1 MQQLQNEHE
10 QIKTSIAEAQRS
22 LEELKNGLSKDTRIL
37 DAKRNEHDLLRSLVD
52 SMEGYPES
60 VKFLHKNKNWNHQSP
75 ILSDVIYVAEE
86 YRAAIENLLEPYL
99 NYYIVNTPEE
109 AVQAI
114 HLLEQNKKGKAK
126 FFILEHLNNARA
138 HDLVTPENTVTAL
151 DVIEA
156 DEQYQK
162 LTEYLLGNVFITE
175 AEDAITNDGAVLL
188 HKSGKF
194 VSGAY
199 TLSGGSVGLFEG
211 KKIGRAKNLEKLH
224 EDIVLQEAIVQAT
237 QKGMKGLQG
246 EIHSLQQQLKEA
258 EIRAAQNEIN
268 GLNNA
273 LFINKNKIETLHTA
287 QQQSG
292 QRLNDIDI
300 RLQNEQEEIKRAKEN
315 LHHLNEGLQQTVTE
329 MEGAEKSS
337 KGAEEE
343 YRSVA
348 AHYNELNLQMMRQQ
362 SKLQTAKQELSYK
375 QNQVTQLQSQI
386 ESNTKQLSESSLLI
400 EESSAAIEETETLL
414 QQLQHQKSES
424 EQKVNA
430 SNKEYYGIRNAL
442 GERESALRLKIK
454 SREFA
459 DQVINEIKDK
469 LNELKLQLAG
479 MKERLQV
486 EFKIHLDD
494 IIDQPRTTTISLP
507 DLQASS
513 DKMKKRLENIG
524 EVNPTAIEAF
534 TEMKKRYEFILEQK
548 NDLVTA
554 KKSLLQTIDEVE
566 ASANQQFLEYVQ

>member
-1 MQQLQNEHE
+1 ML
-10 QIKTSIAEAQRS
+10 T
-22 LEELKNGLSKDTRIL
+22 
-37 DAKRNEHDLLRSLVD
+37 
-52 SMEGYPES
+52 
-60 VKFLHKNKNWNHQSP
+60 
-75 ILSDVIYVAEE
+75 
-86 YRAAIENLLEPYL
+86 
-99 NYYIVNTPEE
+99 
-109 AVQAI
+109 
-114 HLLEQNKKGKAK
+114 
-126 FFILEHLNNARA
+126 
-138 HDLVTPENTVTAL
+138 TPENTVAAL

-156 DEQYQK
+156 DEPYTK
-162 LTEYLLGNVFITE
+162 LTEYLLGNVFITDK
-175 AEDAITNDGAVLL
+175 EDAVTNDGTVLL

-194 VSGAY
+194 VSGVY

-224 EDIVLQEAIVQAT
+224 EDIVLQDAVVQAT
-237 QKGMKGLQG
+237 QKEMKGLQT
-246 EIHSLQQQLKEA
+246 EIISLQQQLKDA
-258 EIRAAQNEIN
+258 EIRTAQNEMAQI
-268 GLNNA
+268 NNA

-292 QRLNDIDI
+292 QRLNDIDV
-300 RLQNEQEEIKRAKEN
+300 RLQTEQEEIKAAKEN
-315 LHHLNEGLQQTVTE
+315 LHHLNERLQQTITE

-375 QNQVTQLQSQI
+375 QNQLTQLQSQI

-400 EESSAAIEETETLL
+400 EESSTAIQKTETLL
-414 QQLQHQKSES
+414 QQLQEEKNTS

-442 GERESALRLKIK
+442 AEKENALRSKIK
-454 SREFA
+454 SRELS
-459 DQVINEIKDK
+459 DQIINEIKDK

-486 EFKIHLDD
+486 EFKIVLDD

-507 DLQASS
+507 DLQASG

-524 EVNPTAIEAF
+524 EINPTAIEAF

-566 ASANQQFLEYVQ
+566 ASANQQFLDTFNKVRDNFQRVFKALVYRRRYG